1 MEENP
6 GGAGKIILGAAMAL
20 LLVLMTPLLLF
31 MGGNESQAAD
41 PLGPCLPP
49 GENGNQGQDTTTTNV
64 PEQYREALEKAA
76 KTAGL
81 PASLLAAQIKQESGW
96 NPQAVSPVGAK
107 GLAQFMPRTWAEYGN
122 GKDPFDPFA
131 ALDAQGRYMKY
142 LVDFV
147 SGLATSETQKIEF
160 ALAAYNAG
168 PGNVHKYG
176 GIPPFGETRDYV
188 TKIMES
194 SQVDFSSSCEPP
206 GGFEF
211 GDLGPGDWVNPLP
224 GSRLTSPFGTR
235 PCPLSNCA
243 GRPFLLYHEGIDLA
257 GGEEMFYAPTDM
269 EITYVSTGPG
279 DRLYGVYG
287 NYIFAKQ
294 TQAPYLVF
302 EFHEARD
309 NSLLVETGDIVKA
322 GTPLGAPG
330 ATGNSSGVH
339 LHFQINRPD
348 TTSIY
353 APAVNN
359 GKSLDPMPYLR
370 EKGISFK

>member
-1 MEENP
+1 MVENP
-6 GGAGKIILGAAMAL
+6 GGTGKILLGTGMVL
-20 LLVLMTPLLLF
+20 LLVLMTPVLLF
-31 MGGNESQAAD
+31 MGGSERQAAD

-49 GENGNQGQDTTTTNV
+49 GENGTHGTDTTSSV
-64 PEQYREALEKAA
+64 PEQYREALDKAA
-76 KTAGL
+76 RTAGL

-96 NPQAVSPVGAK
+96 NPRAVSPVGAK
-107 GLAQFMPRTWAEYGN
+107 GLAQFMPQTWAEYGN

-142 LVDFV
+142 LVDVV
-147 SGLATSETQKIEF
+147 SALATSETQKIEF

-168 PGNVHKYG
+168 PGNVQTYG
-176 GIPPFGETRDYV
+176 GIPPFSETRDYV

-194 SQVDFSSSCEPP
+194 SQVDYSSSCEPP

-235 PCPLSNCA
+235 PCPLSSCA

-257 GGEEMFYAPTDM
+257 GGDEMFYAPTDM
-269 EITYVSTGPG
+269 EITYVSAGAS

-309 NSLLVETGDIVKA
+309 NSLLVETGDIVRA

-370 EKGISFK
+370 EKGISFQ